1 MKKFLVAAL
10 LVACNVQAQTPLDFV
25 VPGVAVARFIVDIR
39 EQDKLEDTPPVKV
52 VASGFGDTCAQALVN
67 AKKNALEKVNGVW
80 VSSIERANNG
90 KYSEEVVQYS
100 GGVIKSFKYL
110 RDDCTYIILEA
121 EVMKRSNRVQME
133 KADLSRQQVIH
144 IDGIK
149 DQVDR
154 KKQAADSS
162 NDRSSAVYFKPK
174 NTQLQLHENGK
185 DILVSIE
192 GTFAFTDKWRADYL
206 ALREQFGYFNLPS
219 FEPEARIVITAF
231 DSSKTKV
238 FQTSFVHTGDWVMW
252 GRRTYGASPTMEVY
266 TNKSEDATVK
276 FVIPRAKISDVKSFE
291 VKVL

>member
-1 MKKFLVAAL
+1 MKKFLLAA

-25 VPGVAVARFIVDIR
+25 VPGVAVARFIVDMR

-90 KYSEEVVQYS
+90 KYSEEIVQYS
-100 GGVIKSFKYL
+100 GGVIKSYKYL
-110 RDDCTYIILEA
+110 RDDCTYVILEA

-133 KADLSRQQVIH
+133 KANISSQQIVH
-144 IDGIK
+144 INGIK
-149 DQVDR
+149 EQADR
-154 KKQAADSS
+154 KKQAVDAI

-174 NTQLQLHENGK
+174 STQFQLHENGK
-185 DILVSIE
+185 DILVAIE

-219 FEPEARIVITAF
+219 FEPEARIVITGF

-238 FQTSFVHTGDWVMW
+238 FQTSFVHNGDWKMW

-266 TNKSEDATVK
+266 TNKTEDATVK
-276 FVIPRAKISDVKSFE
+276 FVIPHSKIGDVKSFE